1 MNNLNSVII
10 EGNLVSDCE
19 IRDAGSTKVSAFT
32 IATHYTYLQQD
43 AKQKNYQENTDYF
56 DCESWGK
63 GFAGVAEKY
72 LKKGVF
78 VRVQGRLRQDSWKT
92 EDGKT
97 RSKVVIVAD
106 KVNFTVDKNKK
117 GLSEAVVEG
126 SENIEVGEQW
136 FFVCPYSLPLKK
148 KKESD

>member
-1 MNNLNSVII
+1 MNNLNSILI
-10 EGNLVSDCE
+10 EGNLVADCE
-19 IRDAGSTKVSAFT
+19 IRDVGSTKVSAYT

-43 AKQKNYQENTDYF
+43 ANQKTYREITNYF

-63 GFAGVAEKY
+63 GFTGIAEKY

-106 KVNFTVDKNKK
+106 KVNFTVDKNNK
-117 GLSEAVVEG
+117 GLSETVVEG
-126 SENIEVGEQW
+126 SENIEAGEQ
-136 FFVCPYSLPLKK
+136 
-148 KKESD
+148 